1 MDLVQGSTCTDCTVL
16 TVGWSFNKE
25 WINEE
30 SIVATML
37 VGFCGKVVGG
47 ISLCKR
53 AATNDCSIVT
63 QRGVLSREYLY
74 VGSSRLST

>member
-47 ISLCKR
+47 ISLVQ
-53 AATNDCSIVT
+53 TGGH
-63 QRGVLSREYLY
+63 Q
-74 VGSSRLST
+74 